1 MNANII
7 WAKRIAI
14 FTTIF
19 CSLLQVLSQ
28 NPTKVKI
35 WEEELVLPTYVV
47 DPPEKSPMFF
57 KNDSYQG
64 ASRVIYPYA
73 LEDDIT
79 NKKITKSYRAVYIE
93 NEYLKVCVLP
103 EIGGRLFYATDKT
116 NGYEIFYRQHVIKP
130 AHVGMLGA
138 WISGGIEFC
147 VFHHHRASTNMPIDF
162 HLAENEDGS
171 ATLWIGETEW
181 RHRMKWTF
189 GISLYPGKSYLEVD
203 GRMINPTENTNS
215 ILYWAN
221 VATHVNDDYQVIFPS
236 STQFATFHS
245 KNSFSHWPITQE
257 AYRGNEY
264 YANNID
270 ASWWKNHPGHNSFFA
285 HDIKEGFLAGYDYG
299 KQAGTMV
306 VGNPHIV
313 KGAKLWE
320 WGKGSVWDT
329 KVLTD
334 NDGPYAELMS
344 GAYSDNQPD
353 YSWIKPYEFKNFKQF
368 WFPMRES
375 EGAKAANLN
384 GLLNINM
391 LSEEEVYIAANTTAS
406 FKDASIVLREGEKIL
421 FEKRIDISP
430 AKPFH
435 EQIKLQAHLDK
446 NKLTLQLL
454 DSANELLLSYV
465 PAQLDPETPL
475 PEEVIPP
482 LAPAE
487 IESIEELYL
496 TGLRIKQF
504 HNARISPLDYF
515 EEALKRDP
523 LDTRSNTQ
531 MGIIYK
537 ERGEFT
543 KAASYFRKALF
554 RLSRNYTRPRNCE
567 AFYHLGII
575 LKDQGKMEHA
585 YDTLYRAAWDHSFS
599 SPAYFQL
606 AEISSQQGNYEQA
619 LLELERSLLNNSS
632 NLNALNLRSVLL
644 RKLGRDADAKNTQE
658 RVLKMDPLNFWA
670 YHEHALLSGDRKD
683 ADQLTRMMRDHPES
697 YLELASAYLSAGFIK
712 ESKGLLIKA
721 SISSNKTLS
730 GYPSIH
736 YYLGY
741 LEHLDRHPHTAKQH
755 FINARKQSTDYCF
768 PFRLESQKV
777 YQVALEYEASDAKAY
792 YYLGNLLYDKQPEKA
807 IQFWEK
813 AVEYDPALSIAHRNL
828 GWAYFQTHK
837 DLDGAIQAYELAIK
851 NDKQQPRYYDELDRL
866 YEQNGE
872 EIEKRYAL
880 LSQNHEVV
888 REHNRPLIR
897 EAMVSIAAE
906 DYDHAIEILTTN
918 YFNRREGRS
927 NIHDIYVDA
936 LLLKGKSNLRK
947 RNWKQAIK
955 DFEAADLYPENQSI
969 GRDETSERRAQ
980 IFYYTAL
987 ALEKMGKKKEARK
1000 WYEKAISFQ
1009 VKSSEYN
1016 YQKALAYQK
1025 LGQDDDAH
1033 DLFKLME
1040 AKGKSMLE
1048 RSAEVDFFSKF
1059 GGNQWENKRKA
1070 DANYLLGLA
1079 ELGEGKKE
1087 QAQRFFEK
1095 AKELHP
1101 GHAWAR
1107 QMLKDAQ

>member
-1 MNANII
+1 MIT
-7 WAKRIAI
+7 WTKRIAI
-14 FTTIF
+14 IIFTF
-19 CSLLQVLSQ
+19 CLLQEIFAQ
-28 NPTKVKI
+28 NPAQVKI
-35 WEEELVLPTYVV
+35 WEEDLVLPTYVV

-79 NKKITKSYRAVYIE
+79 NKKITKTYKAVYIE

-147 VFHHHRASTNMPIDF
+147 VFHHHRASTNIPIDYR
-162 HLAENEDGS
+162 LTNNADGS

-203 GRMINPTENTNS
+203 GRMINPTENVNS

-245 KNSFSHWPITQE
+245 KNSFSHWPITKE

-264 YANNID
+264 YTNNIN

-299 KQAGTMV
+299 KKAGTMV

-334 NDGPYAELMS
+334 SDGPYAELMS

-368 WFPMRES
+368 WYPMRES

-384 GLLNINM
+384 GLLNINQ
-391 LSEEEVYIAANTTAS
+391 LSEEEIFIAANTTAE
-406 FKDASIVLREGEKIL
+406 FIGASIILKQGGNIL
-421 FEKRIDISP
+421 FEKSIDIAP
-430 AKPFH
+430 GNPFH
-435 EQIKLQAHLDK
+435 EQIKLPANTDK
-446 NKLTLQLL
+446 TKLNLELF
-454 DSANELLLSYV
+454 DSKKELLISYL
-465 PAQLDPETPL
+465 PPQLDPETPL
-475 PEEVIPP
+475 PEEVQPP
-482 LAPAE
+482 LPPEE
-487 IESIEELYL
+487 IASIEELYL

-523 LDTRSNTQ
+523 RDTRSNTQ

-537 ERGEFT
+537 ENGEFD
-543 KAASYFRKALF
+543 KAANYFRKALS
-554 RLSRNYTRPRNCE
+554 RLTRNYTRPRNCE

-575 LKDQGKMEHA
+575 LKKQGKLEHA
-585 YDTLYRAAWDHSFS
+585 YDTLYRAAWDHAYTSA
-599 SPAYFQL
+599 AYFQL
-606 AEISSQQGNYEQA
+606 AEISSQQGNNEQA
-619 LLELERSLLNNSS
+619 LVELDRSLINNSS
-632 NLNALNLRSVLL
+632 NLNALNLKSVLL
-644 RKLGRDADAKNTQE
+644 RKIGRDSGARETQAQ
-658 RVLKMDPLNFWA
+658 VLKMDPLNFWA
-670 YHEHALLSGDRKD
+670 YHEQALLSGKDKD
-683 ADQLTRMMRDHPES
+683 AAQLKRMMRDHPES
-697 YLELASAYLSAGFIK
+697 YLELATAYLSAGFTK
-712 ESKGLLIKA
+712 ESKELLMQA
-721 SISSNKTLS
+721 STSSNKILAN
-730 GYPSIH
+730 YPTIH
-736 YYLGY
+736 YYLGQ
-741 LEHLDRHPHTAKQH
+741 LEHLEGNSEQAKAH
-755 FINARKQSTDYCF
+755 FANARKQSTDYCF
-768 PFRLESQKV
+768 PFRLETQKV
-777 YQVALEYEASDAKAY
+777 YQTALEYEPSDAKAY

-807 IQFWEK
+807 IRYWEK
-813 AVEYDPALSIAHRNL
+813 SVQHDPALSIAQRNL
-828 GWAYFQTHK
+828 GWAYFQTEK
-837 DLDGAIQAYELAIK
+837 NLSKAIQAYELAVK
-851 NDKQQPRYYDELDRL
+851 NDKEQPRFYDELDRL
-866 YEQNGE
+866 YEQSGAS
-872 EIEKRYAL
+872 IEKRYNL

-888 REHNRPLIR
+888 KEHNRPLIR
-897 EAMVSIAAE
+897 EAMVSIAVD
-906 DYDHAIEILTTN
+906 DYDHAIEILTQN

-936 LLLKGKSNLRK
+936 MLLKGKSNLQAGK
-947 RNWKQAIK
+947 WKQALK
-955 DFEAADLYPENQSI
+955 DFEDADLYPENQSI
-969 GRDETSERRAQ
+969 GRDEQSERRVQ

-1000 WYEKAISFQ
+1000 WYSKAVSFK
-1009 VKSSEYN
+1009 VKTTEYN

-1025 LGQDDDAH
+1025 LGKEEEAQA
-1033 DLFKLME
+1033 LLELME
-1040 AKGKSMLE
+1040 TQGKGMLE
-1048 RSAEVDFFSKF
+1048 RAAEIDFFSKF

-1070 DANYLLGLA
+1070 TANYLLGLA
-1079 ELGEGKKE
+1079 EMGEGKKE
-1087 QAQRFFEK
+1087 QAHSYFK
-1095 AKELHP
+1095 TASELHP

-1107 QMLKDAQ
+1107 QMLKEAR